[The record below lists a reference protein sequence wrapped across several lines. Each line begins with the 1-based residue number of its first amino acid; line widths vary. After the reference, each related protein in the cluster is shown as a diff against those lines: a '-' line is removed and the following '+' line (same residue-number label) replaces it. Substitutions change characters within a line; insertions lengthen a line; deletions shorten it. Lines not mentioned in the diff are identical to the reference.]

1 MDPKPETLHQAD
13 MVDIQCIYRSFIH
26 PRWKTLAGWYPNHQE
41 KPYRRAFHRFQ
52 GHYDSQLRSSPF
64 PPNGFGWPGCGLK
77 GRQTVTT
84 HHWVQTQLAKKQG
97 VSLDEKK
104 RRLQMWIRVCTEVY
118 RSEKIDHLLWKETKV
133 EMQNP
138 PFLEGKPWVFRY
150 DLFLTYEFDD
160 FTFANVIESSHLGIP
175 NDVRWDQVRHA
186 DHGNTEK
193 QSLCSKLAD
202 SWMTVSQNS
211 RALIKHW
218 FSSEKRGEKSRP
230 QRIPQGFIP
239 RTISQKSP
247 FWGACLLGEVNPNS
261 HLLQPSTRIPAWG
274 DDPNS

>member
-1 MDPKPETLHQAD
+1 MDPKPST
-13 MVDIQCIYRSFIH
+13 S
-26 PRWKTLAGWYPNHQE
+26 WYGRYPVYLQE
-41 KPYRRAFHRFQ
+41 FYTSQVENSRRIISEPSRGVPSRRAFHRFQ
-52 GHYDSQLRSSPF
+52 GHYDPQLRSSPF
-64 PPNGFGWPGCGLK
+64 PPNGFGWPGWGLK

-118 RSEKIDHLLWKETKV
+118 RSGKIDHLLWKETKD

-138 PFLEGKPWVFRY
+138 QFLEGKPWVFRY

-175 NDVRWDQVRHA
+175 NDVRWDQVRPA

-202 SWMTVSQNS
+202 SWMIVSQNS

-218 FSSEKRGEKSRP
+218 FSSEKRGKKKRP

-239 RTISQKSP
+239 RTISQKSHL
-247 FWGACLLGEVNPNS
+247 FGALVF
-261 HLLQPSTRIPAWG
+261 
-274 DDPNS
+274 